1 MFIRNLI
8 YLVISGLWPRIH
20 THDTI
25 NKVYWRQITR
35 SDTNRLQK
43 IHMYLYFSGGL
54 MPSASE
60 VKGQIDF
67 NNVTFSYPTRKD
79 SQILSGMNLSMPAG
93 SMTAVVGSSGSGKST
108 IASLLMRFY
117 DPNQGMQKL
126 CQNVK

>member
-1 MFIRNLI
+1 
-8 YLVISGLWPRIH
+8 
-20 THDTI
+20 
-25 NKVYWRQITR
+25 
-35 SDTNRLQK
+35 
-43 IHMYLYFSGGL
+43 MYLYSSGGL

-117 DPNQGMQKL
+117 DPNQGMQKY
-126 CQNVK
+126 QNVT

>member
-1 MFIRNLI
+1 
-8 YLVISGLWPRIH
+8 
-20 THDTI
+20 
-25 NKVYWRQITR
+25 
-35 SDTNRLQK
+35 
-43 IHMYLYFSGGL
+43 

-117 DPNQGMQKL
+117 DPNQGMQKY
-126 CQNVK
+126 QNVT